1 MVSMLVDALKE
12 KRLMFGEKEIGKSLL
27 LSSKDISEVFLSA
40 NCDNELRNKIKSLA
54 GISNVKVTELS
65 HTAEEIGAACK
76 KTFAITVSAIKKE

>member
-1 MVSMLVDALKE
+1 MVNALIEALKE

-40 NCDNELRNKIKSLA
+40 NCDSELRSKIKLLA
-54 GISNVKVTELS
+54 GISKVKVTELS
-65 HTAEEIGAACK
+65 NTAEEIGAVCK